1 MYASNPGPQWEK
13 SICIPQLSNRVGRRF
28 VISARVACID
38 FSHSSCL
45 RPISQARST
54 HQSRSWRVPAL
65 MPAQSDQV
73 TSCGCSVN
81 ARTTEELVELDELR
95 GEEFLFVRARRLD
108 VALLRGTTAD
118 AEGNITME
126 R

>member
-38 FSHSSCL
+38 FSHSSYP

-81 ARTTEELVELDELR
+81 PDPPTCLIVDHGIGELILARVDR
-95 GEEFLFVRARRLD
+95 V
-108 VALLRGTTAD
+108 
-118 AEGNITME
+118 
-126 R
+126 